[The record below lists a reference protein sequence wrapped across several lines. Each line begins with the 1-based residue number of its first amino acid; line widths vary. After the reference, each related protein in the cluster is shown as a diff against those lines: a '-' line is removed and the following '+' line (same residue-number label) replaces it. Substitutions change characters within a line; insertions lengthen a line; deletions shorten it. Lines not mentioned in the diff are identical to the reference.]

1 MKQLLV
7 YFVLT
12 MASVQLFAQT
22 ALVVPLSPDDTA
34 RYKRVHQEMLD
45 AIKRWNDIES
55 EVRDKYLILDKSD
68 PDAGA
73 ERVYQD
79 DSLNITSESPVWFAS
94 DTCGSGCKKYQ
105 QERESLAKRV
115 RKGWE
120 RSQIYVGEGHT
131 LDFEFT
137 RDFKFIV
144 PSSPPPPVK
153 NNVTLMPQTCH
164 GNICW

>member
-1 MKQLLV
+1 MKFLV

-45 AIKRWNDIES
+45 AIKRWNDIQS

-73 ERVYQD
+73 EKV
-79 DSLNITSESPVWFAS
+79 SP
-94 DTCGSGCKKYQ
+94 
-105 QERESLAKRV
+105 AKRV

-120 RSQIYVGEGHT
+120 SGTIYLNGDPM

-144 PSSPPPPVK
+144 PKPPDPPK
-153 NNVTLMPQTCH
+153 NQPTILWPNLQGTTAQ
-164 GNICW
+164 

>member
-1 MKQLLV
+1 MKFLV

-68 PDAGA
+68 PDVG
-73 ERVYQD
+73 EETV
-79 DSLNITSESPVWFAS
+79 SP
-94 DTCGSGCKKYQ
+94 
-105 QERESLAKRV
+105 AKRI

-120 RSQIYVGEGHT
+120 SGTIYLNGDPV

-144 PSSPPPPVK
+144 PSIPPPPVK